1 MNSNTTI
8 SVVCPTYN
16 SADFIVKSIKTIVNQ
31 TSPPTELIISD
42 DGSTDDTIEKVKLLF
57 NDYRGEINT
66 IIIQNDHK
74 GAGATR
80 NAGIIASNSEWIS
93 FLDSDDLWFPDKILN
108 VKETIKS
115 NDKCNFIFH
124 NEEYLRVNGAIEPF
138 FDFSKFY
145 RKDQSLQYQLWRYCI
160 FHTSTI
166 TCKKDLLLRSGLFD
180 ESLMSSQDW
189 DLWIKMSSHINYYHI
204 NKILGTYIE
213 RSNNITN
220 TKSFKG
226 LLDRL
231 KIMSMYRKMCG
242 ASLWDYI
249 YMAIRRIVGFI
260 LREIKI
266 IK

>member
-1 MNSNTTI
+1 MNSNTTV

-16 SADFIVKSIKTIVNQ
+16 SGDFIVKSIKTILNQ
-31 TSPPTELIISD
+31 TFPPTELIISD

-57 NDYRGEINT
+57 NNYSGEINT
-66 IIIQNDHK
+66 KIIQNDHK

-93 FLDSDDLWFPDKILN
+93 FLDSDDLWFPDKILE
-108 VKETIKS
+108 VMEIITS
-115 NDKCNFIFH
+115 NNGYNYIFH
-124 NEEYLRVNGAIEPF
+124 NEEHLRLNGIIIPF
-138 FDFSKFY
+138 HDFSKLY

-189 DLWIKMSSHINYYHI
+189 DLWLKMSPHINYYHI
-204 NKILGTYIE
+204 NKILGTYVE

-226 LLDRL
+226 LLDML
-231 KIMSMYRKMCG
+231 KVMSKYRKMCG
-242 ASLWDYI
+242 ANLWDYI

-260 LREIKI
+260 LRGIKI